1 MNKGLLLYKTVAIQQ
16 LVLIRARVH
25 PFPSQTRKLSSLLP
39 TILGWRR
46 PGKIGS
52 ANMERSHSREW
63 LLFLYSYC
71 GSAIHCSKSATIR
84 YNTPITRD
92 RGIFIMEYYMTDERI
107 TEYLKALE
115 NEERAAATIE
125 KYRRALL
132 SFAAFLSGAAVTPEM
147 IHLWKDDLRASNYA
161 PSTINAC
168 LAAVNGFFCFC
179 GWTDCRA
186 RFLKIQR
193 RLFRDSRQ
201 ELTRGEYERLVAAA
215 EAAGDRGLALLME
228 TICSTGIRV
237 SEVQYITVEAAKNGK
252 TEIAL
257 KGKIRTILLPSKLCR
272 KLLKYAARQKT
283 ASGAIFRTKSGK
295 AMSRYQIW
303 SKMKKLC
310 VRAGVDAGKVFPHNL
325 RHLFATAFYR
335 AYKDIV
341 KLADVLGHS
350 SIETTR
356 IYLVTSAAEHRKQL
370 EQLKLVS

>member
-1 MNKGLLLYKTVAIQQ
+1 MKHYMMNEQIEA
-16 LVLIRARVH
+16 
-25 PFPSQTRKLSSLLP
+25 
-39 TILGWRR
+39 
-46 PGKIGS
+46 
-52 ANMERSHSREW
+52 
-63 LLFLYSYC
+63 
-71 GSAIHCSKSATIR
+71 
-84 YNTPITRD
+84 
-92 RGIFIMEYYMTDERI
+92 
-107 TEYLKALE
+107 YLKEIL

-132 SFAAFLSGAAVTPEM
+132 SFAAFLSGTAVTPET
-147 IHLWKDDLRASNYA
+147 IKNWKDDLRERNYA
-161 PSTINAC
+161 PSTINTY
-168 LAAVNGFFCFC
+168 LAALNGFFRFC
-179 GWTDCRA
+179 GWSDCRA

-201 ELTRGEYERLVAAA
+201 ELTRGEYERLVAAV
-215 EAAGDRGLALLME
+215 EATGDRGLALLME

-272 KLLKYAARQKT
+272 KLLKFATQQKT
-283 ASGAIFRTKSGK
+283 ASGAIFRAKSGK
-295 AMSRYQIW
+295 PLSRYQIW

-310 VRAGVDAGKVFPHNL
+310 ARAGVDAGKVFPHNL

-341 KLADVLGHS
+341 KLADILGHS

-356 IYLVTSAAEHRKQL
+356 IYLVTSAAEHRRQL
-370 EQLKLVS
+370 ERLQLVS